1 MMSSHLVHSEDSVS
15 GTVGSSGAPGSVG
28 VVVLDGQT
36 LPVSDAVRLA
46 HGTARPV
53 PADEAMKRV
62 DRSWSAAVRAL
73 RRRDLRPDPDFP
85 VGRAFVLADSLLNDD
100 LADRPLTDDVEVAA
114 GELLDQYTELW
125 RGTV

>member
-73 RRRDLRPDPDFP
+73 RRMGSAPRSGFSGGPCLRARRFSAQ
-85 VGRAFVLADSLLNDD
+85 R
-100 LADRPLTDDVEVAA
+100 RPRGPAA
-114 GELLDQYTELW
+114 H
-125 RGTV
+125 R